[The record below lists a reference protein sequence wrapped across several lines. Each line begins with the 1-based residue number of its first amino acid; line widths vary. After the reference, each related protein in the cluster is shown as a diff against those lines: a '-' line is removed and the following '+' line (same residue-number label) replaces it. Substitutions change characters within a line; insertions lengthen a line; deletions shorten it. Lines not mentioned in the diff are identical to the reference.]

1 MLLLLAKYRPRNQ
14 INSNQPDFGIA
25 PQVYMVSTCFNGFM
39 VNVVESAV
47 EPGESFRI
55 FLDPSSAASVTDSNL
70 TAAVLEVTSS

>member
-1 MLLLLAKYRPRNQ
+1 
-14 INSNQPDFGIA
+14 
-25 PQVYMVSTCFNGFM
+25 MVSTCFNGFM